1 MFLANSLKEKLRR
14 NYLESDTAETIEGTK
29 FSYKPR
35 KKDPRVLLSFRQKGD
50 GDNQDS
56 LIPQNF
62 FSTQKLQ
69 SLDRKEWESTFTTDR
84 LHSEWKTRVN
94 LDFENNFKKFSDDF
108 VLPEVKKAKEKIKDL
123 VNPDRLELKKK
134 NWNISVNV
142 KDDIKPELE
151 KKLFEIENGFTDFK
165 AIPPK
170 IHEVNEG
177 VDSRDHLKVDGKIWD
192 LSNQPDK
199 KEINEEGKKKLFHAK
214 ENSIKYWRNN
224 DEMRQ
229 NENAFP
235 ISDERKKIEV
245 IRYFKKYR
253 TPYQKNVDYYK
264 TMQKIKENTFLEREE
279 AEKKVRYKNPGSDK
293 YPEKI
298 NALILKEMYNT
309 YKYKYNEAVGKLS
322 KNELLK
328 KQKKNN
334 RFKWFDVDL
343 SNKIYAVNELT
354 GEKFG
359 EKSKEEENL
368 KNIYNNINI
377 NNYNTVDYDNK
388 LSNKSFGM
396 DNITMKNKSSRN
408 LKESY
413 SQENQRRDRNK
424 FYLAPLVSKGTDIYL
439 EEEKIKERKNKEIK
453 RKKKK
458 LSLMRKINKSLVD
471 DKYES
476 KYPVG
481 KKKYETIKRIE
492 KEESEKSD
500 YKINDYD
507 KIHVKVPSNLLELMN
522 ERKKDSNKSQTL
534 SRYLDIISKKS
545 NCSPYFLPAYN
556 KVAVKEIRRINSQ
569 EQKNRLT
576 KTFHHMHPG
585 TYREFTFTEN
595 EIIYKDENNPI
606 QKPIKIKVNLWSCCL
621 NNDKNSKG
629 CQRTSVRNFRWIYNP

>member
-14 NYLESDTAETIEGTK
+14 NYLASDTNETIEATK
-29 FSYKPR
+29 FPYKPS

-50 GDNQDS
+50 GDNQES

-69 SLDRKEWESTFTTDR
+69 SLDRKEWESTFTLDK

-94 LDFENNFKKFSDDF
+94 LDFENNYKKFSDDF
-108 VLPEVKKAKEKIKDL
+108 VLPEVKKVKEKVKDS

-134 NWNISVNV
+134 KWNISFNV
-142 KDDIKPELE
+142 KDDIKPELA
-151 KKLFEIENGFTDFK
+151 KKLFEIENGFKDFK
-165 AIPPK
+165 VIPPK
-170 IHEVNEG
+170 KKEVNEG

-192 LSNQPDK
+192 LSNQPNK
-199 KEINEEGKKKLFHAK
+199 KEIKEEGKKILAKSK
-214 ENSIKYWRNN
+214 ENTIKYWRNN

-229 NENAFP
+229 NESAFP
-235 ISDERKKIEV
+235 ISDERKKVEV

-264 TMQKIKENTFLEREE
+264 TMQKIKENTFLEREQ
-279 AEKKVRYKNPGSDK
+279 AEKKVRYKNPGMEK

-322 KNELLK
+322 KTELMK
-328 KQKKNN
+328 KQKENN
-334 RFKWFDVDL
+334 RFRWFDIDL
-343 SNKIYAVNELT
+343 ANKIYAVNELT
-354 GEKFG
+354 GEKFID
-359 EKSKEEENL
+359 KSKEEENL
-368 KNIYNNINI
+368 TNIYNN
-377 NNYNTVDYDNK
+377 NYNTINYEGNI
-388 LSNKSFGM
+388 SNKSFGI
-396 DNITMKNKSSRN
+396 DNMAIRNISLRN

-424 FYLAPLVSKGTDIYL
+424 FYLAPLVPKGTDIHL
-439 EEEKIKERKNKEIK
+439 EEEKMKERKNKEIK

-458 LSLMRKINKSLVD
+458 LSLMNKMNKSSVD

-476 KYPVG
+476 KYPLG
-481 KKKYETIKRIE
+481 KKKYENIKRIE
-492 KEESEKSD
+492 KEETEKSD
-500 YKINDYD
+500 YKINDYE

-522 ERKKDSNKSQTL
+522 EPKKDSNKSQTL

-545 NCSPYFLPAYN
+545 NCSPFFLPAYN
-556 KVAVKEIRRINSQ
+556 KIAGKEIRRINSQ

-576 KTFHHMHPG
+576 KTFHYMHPG
-585 TYREFTFTEN
+585 TYREFVFTEN

-606 QKPIKIKVNLWSCCL
+606 QKTKKIKVNLWSCCL

-629 CQRTSVRNFRWIYNP
+629 CQRTTIRNFRWIYNP